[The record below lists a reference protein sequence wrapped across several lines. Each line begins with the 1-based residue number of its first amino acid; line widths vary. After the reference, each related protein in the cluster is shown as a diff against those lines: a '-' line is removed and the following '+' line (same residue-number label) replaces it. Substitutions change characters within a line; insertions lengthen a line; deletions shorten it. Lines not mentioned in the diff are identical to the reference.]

1 MNIEQMHWMY
11 AFNIEKPPICE
22 VVAAK
27 KDILKDKYTPKNR
40 RSIRIVLTEKQKKKL
55 LEDMQ
60 EMLLTSETMNRN
72 ADIYYDMQEMGLI
85 PGNGEDII
93 AKSTFC
99 HYLTIA
105 RRIIKPDYYNVKNRI
120 VEIWHEDKEKKLT
133 IADIAKQCGTDK
145 RYVKQTL
152 LRAGLIERK
161 IIRKKNGIS

>member
-1 MNIEQMHWMY
+1 MNNTQMHWMY

-22 VVAAK
+22 AVAVN
-27 KDILKDKYTPKNR
+27 KDILKEKFTPKNR

-72 ADIYYDMQEMGLI
+72 ADIYYDMEEMGLI
-85 PGNGEDII
+85 PGDGENII

-105 RRIIKPDYYNVKNRI
+105 RRMLKPDHYNVKNRI

-133 IADIAKQCGTDK
+133 IADIAKQCGTNK

>member
-11 AFNIEKPPICE
+11 AFNIEKHPICD

-27 KDILKDKYTPKNR
+27 KDILEEKFTPKNR

-60 EMLLTSETMNRN
+60 EMLLMAETMNRN
-72 ADIYYDMQEMGLI
+72 SDIYYDMQGMGLI

-93 AKSTFC
+93 AKSTFS

-105 RRIIKPDYYNVKNRI
+105 RRMLKPDHYNVKNRI
-120 VEIWHEDKEKKLT
+120 IEIWHEDKEKKLT